1 MNPLEPLTCPHCG
14 VSLNN
19 FMDATQC
26 PRCHKDLSAAPT
38 VQPSECPQCGSKQ
51 VVTGNMYGGRGNV
64 VFAPE
69 GLRTWR
75 PFSAGVG
82 YKPSFQACLD
92 CGLFSGELSPG
103 ELKAYIRKY
112 GTEETRNRF
121 QLDTEDAPNPA
132 SVDASEDEGPA
143 PPKPSPD

>member
-92 CGLFSGELSPG
+92 CGLFWGELSPG